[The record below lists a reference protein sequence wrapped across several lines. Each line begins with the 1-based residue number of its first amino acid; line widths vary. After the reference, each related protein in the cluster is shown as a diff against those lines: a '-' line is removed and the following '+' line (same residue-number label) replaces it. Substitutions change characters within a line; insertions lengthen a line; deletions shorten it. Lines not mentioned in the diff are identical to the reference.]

1 VIEARRAGD
10 LVGATPMDRPE
21 DVEAH
26 PLTGRVYVVL
36 TFNEARK
43 PDQVNP
49 ANPRA
54 NNRFGHIVE
63 IVPPLVNGRP
73 DHAATECEWGFFL
86 LGGDPK
92 DPAHGARYGGPVTA
106 NGWVAAPDNVAFDP
120 KGRIWISTDGQ
131 DDSAGFNDSLYAAQV
146 SGPGRGATRAFFNG
160 PRGSEICGPEF
171 TPDGTTLFLS
181 VQHPGDEKGSTFEKP
196 STRWPDFR
204 ADMPPRSAVLAITR
218 SDGGEI
224 GS

>member
-1 VIEARRAGD
+1 MIEARRAAD

-36 TFNEARK
+36 TYNESRRAG
-43 PDQVNP
+43 QINP

-63 IVPPLVNGRP
+63 IVPPLVNGKP

-86 LGGDPK
+86 LAGNPN
-92 DPAHGARYGGPVTA
+92 DPAHGARYASPVSA

-146 SGPGRGATRAFFNG
+146 SGPATRRDALLFQRSARIGDLRTGVHARRTNAVPRGATPGRRKGLDVREAFDAVAGFQA
-160 PRGSEICGPEF
+160 RHAAAFGSAR
-171 TPDGTTLFLS
+171 DHA
-181 VQHPGDEKGSTFEKP
+181 Q
-196 STRWPDFR
+196 RR
-204 ADMPPRSAVLAITR
+204 R
-218 SDGGEI
+218 
-224 GS
+224 